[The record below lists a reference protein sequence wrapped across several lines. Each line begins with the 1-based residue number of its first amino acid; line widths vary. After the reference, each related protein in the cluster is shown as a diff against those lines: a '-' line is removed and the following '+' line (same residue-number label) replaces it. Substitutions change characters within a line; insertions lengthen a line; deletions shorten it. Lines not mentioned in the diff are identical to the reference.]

1 MLAQFKAGVF
11 MAVRPA
17 DGRNPDKTKL
27 QAQSSKEKVAIAK
40 ANQLTDWQKQ
50 LAKTGR
56 KIDDRIDIL
65 TKGARKIGEM
75 MKNGEDTKKALEDL
89 ADLALGTLKELKE
102 YTSVPTKENL
112 PKPPTNSIELASILP
127 FIIAMAVYWKA
138 VRLKLK

>member
-1 MLAQFKAGVF
+1 MLAKSKAGVF

-40 ANQLTDWQKQ
+40 ANQLTEWQKQ

-56 KIDDRIDIL
+56 KIDDRIDDMN
-65 TKGARKIGEM
+65 KRAKKIGEM
-75 MKNGEDTKKALEDL
+75 MKKREDFTKAMEDL
-89 ADLALGTLKELKE
+89 ADLVQGTIKELKE
-102 YTSVPTKENL
+102 YTEVPTSDHL
-112 PKPPTNSIELASILP
+112 PKMPSNAIGLGSILP
-127 FIIAMAVYWKA
+127 VIIGLAVYWKA

>member
-1 MLAQFKAGVF
+1 
-11 MAVRPA
+11 MAARPA

-27 QAQSSKEKVAIAK
+27 QAQTSKEKVAIAK

-56 KIDDRIDIL
+56 KIDDRIDTL

-75 MKNGEDTKKALEDL
+75 MKKGEDTKKALEDL

-102 YTSVPTKENL
+102 YTSVPTNENL
-112 PKPPTNSIELASILP
+112 PKPPTNSIAMASILP